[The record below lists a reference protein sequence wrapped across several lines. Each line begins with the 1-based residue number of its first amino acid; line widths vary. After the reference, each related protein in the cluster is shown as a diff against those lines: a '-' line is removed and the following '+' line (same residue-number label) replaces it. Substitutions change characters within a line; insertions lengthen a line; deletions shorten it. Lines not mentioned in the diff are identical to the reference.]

1 MNKYCPRCGNTVNEN
16 DNFCGYCR
24 NSLNINVEQM
34 NNQNMINN
42 NINNVNQNMNQTQ
55 NVSTV
60 NNNQNINTVKTNGLA
75 ITGFIMSIASPALCC
90 GLLSLPSLIVSII
103 GLSKVNKTKE
113 NRKGLAIAGIIIS
126 AVTLFAYILYIIL
139 LIANF
144 IDTPSYIPSGID
156 A

>member
-1 MNKYCPRCGNTVNEN
+1 MNKYCPRCGNMVNEN

-24 NSLNINVEQM
+24 NSLNNNIEQM
-34 NNQNMINN
+34 NNQNMVNN
-42 NINNVNQNMNQTQ
+42 NI
-55 NVSTV
+55 
-60 NNNQNINTVKTNGLA
+60 NQNINTVKTNSLA

-113 NRKGLAIAGIIIS
+113 NGKGLAIAGIIIS
-126 AVTLFAYILYIIL
+126 VITILAYILYIIL

-156 A
+156 V